1 MTIFI
6 NFRNSVITALVYYL
20 KRVIE
25 LENSDNAI
33 IVVKALPLYHF
44 LCDLSVPNEQSHVP
58 LNKIIWGDDSL
69 LMPKLQMTLRYE
81 KG

>member
-1 MTIFI
+1 MC
-6 NFRNSVITALVYYL
+6 RNSVVTALVYYL
-20 KRVIE
+20 RSVIE

-44 LCDLSVPNEQSHVP
+44 LCNLSVPYQQSHVP
-58 LNKIIWGDDSL
+58 LKEIIWGDDSL
-69 LMPKLQMTLRYE
+69 SMPKLQMTLRNK